1 MSEFEW
7 ALIQLRTETLTDFF
21 TLIPFMADSIF
32 YMSIIAIGFWLRPG
46 GKTFV
51 QLGVLIPFSI
61 LLNLTLKNSFAI
73 LRPHEDLHLIQ
84 VNSILGFPSGT
95 VMTAVIFWGMI
106 ALRWQ
111 KTYAIALS
119 VSMIV
124 IIFISRIYLG
134 IHSIADVTGGLA
146 FGLITLIWWRSDFM
160 QNTYNKWLNKQSSSY
175 WGLLLTILCLYF
187 FTAEDDIYS
196 QDFVVATGALIGFGL
211 SLKTISKWHFE
222 RGMFSVDH
230 ICSIA
235 MSYLMLASL
244 SVVIPTIT
252 INETTKIISGILE
265 YTLLM
270 FMIYCIFPRLQRA
283 VVRKEQNTK

>member
-1 MSEFEW
+1 
-7 ALIQLRTETLTDFF
+7 
-21 TLIPFMADSIF
+21 
-32 YMSIIAIGFWLRPG
+32 MSIIAIGFWLRPS

-51 QLGVLIPFSI
+51 QFGVLIPFSI
-61 LLNLTLKNSFAI
+61 LLNLILKNSFAV
-73 LRPHEDLHLIQ
+73 LRPDEDLHLIQ
-84 VNSILGFPSGT
+84 VNSMLSFPSGT
-95 VMTAVIFWGMI
+95 VMTAVIFWGMV

-119 VSMIV
+119 VSMIA

-134 IHSIADVTGGLA
+134 IHTIADVTGGLA

-175 WGLLLTILCLYF
+175 WWLLLTILCLYF
-187 FTAEDDIYS
+187 LTAEDDIYS

-252 INETTKIISGILE
+252 INETTKIVSGILE

-270 FMIYCIFPRLQRA
+270 FMIY
-283 VVRKEQNTK
+283 